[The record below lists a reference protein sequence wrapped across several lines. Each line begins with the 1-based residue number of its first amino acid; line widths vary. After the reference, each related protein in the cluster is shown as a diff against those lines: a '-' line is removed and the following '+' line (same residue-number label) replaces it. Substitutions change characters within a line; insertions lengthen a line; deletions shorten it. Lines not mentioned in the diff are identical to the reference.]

1 MTSTQPASE
10 GAARASTD
18 APPPQQEQQLPQ
30 LPQKRA
36 ADVLLSGIF
45 ELCVDD
51 FGEAVLQRAD
61 ETVDM
66 PIPFHN
72 ETYYKAYLASK
83 QRVNDLKKDG
93 VNEDPTRE
101 DASSSEDEGKTV
113 CSSNWTE
120 SCPGKSSL
128 RNHVPST
135 RSTSS
140 LSVQRRTTNWMR
152 WGGIKPLSHK
162 EADKILSDPK
172 LSKRVLKS
180 RAAYRD
186 KNKGLGEVK
195 AKCRVVLIG
204 CNDPDIFKV
213 TRDSPTPSRL
223 SEAIVLSVA
232 TAGMN
237 REVNGDGG
245 LWRLWLSDAK
255 SAFLQG
261 EQNREERGGPIFM
274 KPPRDPLINDV
285 GAFSAPLYEV
295 LGNAYGLPDAPRVW
309 NQRVRARATGKGFK
323 QHAFDRCL
331 FYFVDSTGRLLALMI
346 VHVGDFMCAYH
357 ELFDVSILEQM
368 FTWGS
373 VTIID
378 EDHPGVYRGK
388 EIELIKENGRF
399 MYKVTQTSFI
409 DGMDSGR
416 LPRGR
421 SKESEKSTPD
431 EWKEFRSVSGSL
443 QWLSSQTRPELGP
456 VVSLSNR
463 GSETTFHDLRR
474 LYETVEYVKS
484 TRKVGITFQ
493 DVPFDRSSTLVTF
506 ANSSWA
512 NNSTSL
518 KSQFGLL
525 VLLTR
530 SQVTAGRSARVC
542 RSTLAAEACASDEG
556 ADRAAMANYML
567 SELLYDEPAFK
578 VGLRLSS
585 LLVTD
590 AKSLYDCV
598 VAENPN
604 LSDKRS
610 LVNIRSIQETVTP
623 QQIHWVPTE
632 LMRADALT
640 KLDSALLVEFTKWLL
655 KPLTQLREMRFGQK
669 KNYTSVNLEHST
681 S

>member
-10 GAARASTD
+10 GTARASTD

-101 DASSSEDEGKTV
+101 DASSSEDESKTV
-113 CSSNWTE
+113 SNNRTHTRQELKQLDRELPWKELTSQPRAQYEKYLESVRTE
-120 SCPGKSSL
+120 ED
-128 RNHVPST
+128 
-135 RSTSS
+135 
-140 LSVQRRTTNWMR
+140 NWMR

-186 KNKGLGEVK
+186 KNKGLGEVT

-295 LGNAYGLPDAPRVW
+295 LGNA
-309 NQRVRARATGKGFK
+309 
-323 QHAFDRCL
+323 
-331 FYFVDSTGRLLALMI
+331 
-346 VHVGDFMCAYH
+346 
-357 ELFDVSILEQM
+357 
-368 FTWGS
+368 
-373 VTIID
+373 
-378 EDHPGVYRGK
+378 
-388 EIELIKENGRF
+388 
-399 MYKVTQTSFI
+399 
-409 DGMDSGR
+409 
-416 LPRGR
+416 
-421 SKESEKSTPD
+421 
-431 EWKEFRSVSGSL
+431 
-443 QWLSSQTRPELGP
+443 
-456 VVSLSNR
+456 
-463 GSETTFHDLRR
+463 
-474 LYETVEYVKS
+474 
-484 TRKVGITFQ
+484 
-493 DVPFDRSSTLVTF
+493 
-506 ANSSWA
+506 
-512 NNSTSL
+512 
-518 KSQFGLL
+518 
-525 VLLTR
+525 
-530 SQVTAGRSARVC
+530 
-542 RSTLAAEACASDEG
+542 
-556 ADRAAMANYML
+556 
-567 SELLYDEPAFK
+567 
-578 VGLRLSS
+578 
-585 LLVTD
+585 
-590 AKSLYDCV
+590 
-598 VAENPN
+598 
-604 LSDKRS
+604 
-610 LVNIRSIQETVTP
+610 
-623 QQIHWVPTE
+623 
-632 LMRADALT
+632 
-640 KLDSALLVEFTKWLL
+640 
-655 KPLTQLREMRFGQK
+655 
-669 KNYTSVNLEHST
+669 
-681 S
+681 

>member
-1 MTSTQPASE
+1 
-10 GAARASTD
+10 
-18 APPPQQEQQLPQ
+18 
-30 LPQKRA
+30 
-36 ADVLLSGIF
+36 
-45 ELCVDD
+45 
-51 FGEAVLQRAD
+51 
-61 ETVDM
+61 
-66 PIPFHN
+66 
-72 ETYYKAYLASK
+72 
-83 QRVNDLKKDG
+83 
-93 VNEDPTRE
+93 
-101 DASSSEDEGKTV
+101 
-113 CSSNWTE
+113 
-120 SCPGKSSL
+120 
-128 RNHVPST
+128 
-135 RSTSS
+135 
-140 LSVQRRTTNWMR
+140 
-152 WGGIKPLSHK
+152 
-162 EADKILSDPK
+162 
-172 LSKRVLKS
+172 
-180 RAAYRD
+180 
-186 KNKGLGEVK
+186 
-195 AKCRVVLIG
+195 
-204 CNDPDIFKV
+204 
-213 TRDSPTPSRL
+213 
-223 SEAIVLSVA
+223 
-232 TAGMN
+232 
-237 REVNGDGG
+237 
-245 LWRLWLSDAK
+245 
-255 SAFLQG
+255 
-261 EQNREERGGPIFM
+261 
-274 KPPRDPLINDV
+274 
-285 GAFSAPLYEV
+285 
-295 LGNAYGLPDAPRVW
+295 
-309 NQRVRARATGKGFK
+309 
-323 QHAFDRCL
+323 
-331 FYFVDSTGRLLALMI
+331 MI
-346 VHVGDFMCAYH
+346 VHVDDFMCAYH

-388 EIELIKENGRF
+388 EIELIKEDGRF
-399 MYKVTQTSFI
+399 KYKVTQTSFI
-409 DGMDSGR
+409 DGMEPGR

-421 SKESEKSTPD
+421 SKESEKLTPD

-474 LYETVEYVKS
+474 LYETGEYVKS

-506 ANSSWA
+506 ADSSWA

-530 SQVTAGRSARVC
+530 SQVTEVPATGTLLDWRSGRSARVC

-567 SELLYDEPAFK
+567 TELLYDEPAFK

-623 QQIHWVPTE
+623 QQIHWAPTE

-655 KPLTQLREMRFGQK
+655 KPLIQLREMRFGQK

>member
-1 MTSTQPASE
+1 MDHKIGSKTFTETPPFSAHAPGTPEYQFEARAQPDVPLLSANVSDDGPSMEHNELATSSHDLSRDGTTPQTQVHATSEQPASE
-10 GAARASTD
+10 GTARASTD
-18 APPPQQEQQLPQ
+18 APPPQQEQRLPQ

-66 PIPFHN
+66 PLPFHN

-83 QRVNDLKKDG
+83 QRVKDLKKDG
-93 VNEDPTRE
+93 INEDPTRE
-101 DASSSEDEGKTV
+101 DASSSEDESKTV
-113 CSSNWTE
+113 SNNRTHTRQELKQLDRELPWKELTSQPRAQYEKYLESVRTE
-120 SCPGKSSL
+120 ED
-128 RNHVPST
+128 
-135 RSTSS
+135 
-140 LSVQRRTTNWMR
+140 NWMR
-152 WGGIKPLSHK
+152 WGGIAPLSRR
-162 EADKILSDPK
+162 EADKILNDPK

-195 AKCRVVLIG
+195 AKCRAVLIG
-204 CNDPDIFKV
+204 CNDPDIFRV

-274 KPPRDPLINDV
+274 KPPRDPLINEV

-309 NQRVRARATGKGFK
+309 NKRVLARATGKGFK

-331 FYFVDSTGRLLALMI
+331 FYFVSPTGKLLALMI
-346 VHVGDFMCAYH
+346 VHVDDFMCAYH

-388 EIELIKENGRF
+388 EIELINENGRF
-399 MYKVTQTSFI
+399 KYKVTQTSFI

-421 SKESEKSTPD
+421 SKESEKLTPD

-506 ANSSWA
+506 ADSSWA

-530 SQVTAGRSARVC
+530 SQVTEVPATGTLLDWRSGRSARVC
-542 RSTLAAEACASDEG
+542 RSVLQS
-556 ADRAAMANYML
+556 
-567 SELLYDEPAFK
+567 
-578 VGLRLSS
+578 RL
-585 LLVTD
+585 T
-590 AKSLYDCV
+590 
-598 VAENPN
+598 
-604 LSDKRS
+604 
-610 LVNIRSIQETVTP
+610 
-623 QQIHWVPTE
+623 
-632 LMRADALT
+632 
-640 KLDSALLVEFTKWLL
+640 
-655 KPLTQLREMRFGQK
+655 
-669 KNYTSVNLEHST
+669 
-681 S
+681 